1 MLVAVMVIF
10 VVCWTPSLL
19 FDFSEAITKIFSQ
32 EAGTT
37 YWIHLIGMWLNFLS
51 MCNSCANVF
60 IYYWASELVFFL
72 IFQMQNLT
80 ILQHLISYY
89 LPKVFHN
96 FSQFRRA
103 FQQQLRCFRRK
114 YSKSGDVF
122 NRSVSTA
129 RNRKRNCDHSF
140 ISVISTNINSSNSE

>member
-32 EAGTT
+32 EAGTA

-51 MCNSCANVF
+51 MCNSCGNVF

-80 ILQHLISYY
+80 ILQHLLFAIICYRAIKLSMQGMVKVNTWVFILRRYKWHIHAGSWSLVNCWREGST
-89 LPKVFHN
+89 LPYKGC
-96 FSQFRRA
+96 S
-103 FQQQLRCFRRK
+103 
-114 YSKSGDVF
+114 
-122 NRSVSTA
+122 
-129 RNRKRNCDHSF
+129 
-140 ISVISTNINSSNSE
+140 